1 MKKKHIQKNRKKG
14 MSPGTLVYTG
24 GKPEVVPSVKT
35 IWFTEQEIKER
46 DFFYPEFLDRK
57 DGVCWI
63 DVKGLSSI
71 KLIEEIGL
79 KLQMHPLILEDILE
93 MPQRPKLEEYD
104 NGLFFLLTNLKHDPI
119 DFSIITEQISV
130 FMGKNVVVS
139 FQEDPDDTFSS
150 VRARLINNSGARIR
164 KNGADYLTYALLDT
178 IVDHFYIIQDEIE
191 DKIITFDEHLLTRG
205 SEAVSKNDLYNIKSA
220 LATFRRQI
228 IPMRDVV
235 MRFFRMDGPFI
246 HDNNK
251 LYFRDV
257 ADHITQIM
265 DGVENSRDAIDN
277 LQELHQAELGNRLNN
292 VMRLLTVI
300 STIFIPLSF
309 IASMFGMNFDY
320 MPGLHNYW
328 GFYILAG
335 LMLGVSI
342 GMLFYFRRKRW
353 I

>member
-1 MKKKHIQKNRKKG
+1 MKKKHTNKNRKKG

-24 GKPEVVPSVKT
+24 EKSDVLPSVKT

-46 DFFYPEFLDRK
+46 DFFYPEFLERK
-57 DGVCWI
+57 EGVCWI

-71 KLIEEIGL
+71 KLIEEIGA
-79 KLQMHPLILEDILE
+79 KLQIHPLILEDVLE

-104 NGLFFLLTNLKHDPI
+104 NGLFFLLTNLKHDTSVH
-119 DFSIITEQISV
+119 SIATEQISV
-130 FMGKNVVVS
+130 FLGKNIVVS
-139 FQEDPDDTFSS
+139 FQEDPDDTFASIQE
-150 VRARLINNSGARIR
+150 RLFKNNGARIR
-164 KNGADYLTYALLDT
+164 KNGADYLVYALLDT
-178 IVDHFYIIQDEIE
+178 IVDNFYIIQDEIE
-191 DKIITFDEHLLTRG
+191 DKIFTFDEQLLTKG
-205 SEAVSKNDLYNIKSA
+205 SEGVSKNELYNIKSA

-235 MRFFRMDGPFI
+235 MRFNRMDGPFI
-246 HDNNK
+246 HDSNK

-265 DGVENSRDAIDN
+265 DSVENSRDGIDN

-309 IASMFGMNFDY
+309 IATMFGMNFDY

-335 LMLGVSI
+335 LMFCVSI
-342 GMLFYFRRKRW
+342 GMLIYFRRKRW